1 MRKVVDFVW
10 DFVDEVIPTVLFLV
24 VTIMVATDIF
34 LRNTLG
40 RTIPNG
46 IEIATYAFVWFIFLA
61 AAGASRTGS
70 HFQVSMLMDILPRRA
85 LMVLSIFVEL
95 VGLTVAVL
103 MTKASWEYTARSWGR
118 LSEGLEMPLGYF
130 YMAFP
135 VCFGLMALS
144 YVRRII
150 THIKSGWRER
160 S

>member
-1 MRKVVDFVW
+1 MRKIVDFVW
-10 DFVDEVIPTVLFLV
+10 NIVDGVLPTVLFLV
-24 VTIMVATDIF
+24 VTVMVATDIF

-40 RTIPNG
+40 RTIPSG

-61 AAGASRTGS
+61 AAGASRSGT

-85 LMVLSIFVEL
+85 FLVLSIFVEL
-95 VGLTVAVL
+95 VGLAVAVL
-103 MTKASWEYTARSWGR
+103 MTQASWEYTARSWGR

-144 YVRRII
+144 YVRRIFM
-150 THIKSGWRER
+150 HIRSGGSEP